1 IISNIYKKDKHVKF
15 NIRFV
20 APPVDVTTTTTHNK
34 TNIAT
39 YRDVDT
45 GLIVADNTDVTGAK
59 QTVSVSDKFKDL
71 IVDIVNEEFEKKL
84 KELKQLYADNPNK
97 YLETYK
103 PIDAISD
110 QG

>member
-1 IISNIYKKDKHVKF
+1 MFFYIMIENQDSNTLDSLASTLSDAEFKSIRRSTYIRNIVRTIIISNIYKKDKHVKF

-59 QTVSVSDKFKDL
+59 QTVSVS
-71 IVDIVNEEFEKKL
+71 
-84 KELKQLYADNPNK
+84 
-97 YLETYK
+97 
-103 PIDAISD
+103 
-110 QG
+110 